1 MIMTTGREL
10 VFSEDFLAMAAHI
23 ISHYWFNFMCNNCLL
38 VYKSSVVGF
47 GPAFSEK
54 YFVL

>member
-1 MIMTTGREL
+1 MTTGREL